1 MLQDTC
7 TSSFYGW
14 RVVSA
19 AFVLAIFGL
28 GIGFYGPAIFLNA
41 VQEARGWSLLL
52 VSSAV
57 TTHFLIGAM
66 VTAKLPILYARWG
79 LANVTRFGAISMALG
94 VIGWAVAF
102 QPWHLFMAAALSGA
116 GWVTMGVAAINA
128 IVSPWFVRARPAA
141 LAVAYNGANLGGIIF
156 APLWATGI
164 ALFGFILTA
173 ATIGTATVV
182 IVCVLVNR
190 VLSKTPE
197 MLGTK
202 PDGDAPGASATLPGS
217 DLARPLPGGSLW
229 RDRKFQTL
237 AAGTALGLFAQIG
250 LLAHLYSLL
259 VPTLGNQA
267 AGLAMGA
274 TTALAVLGRTL
285 IGCFMPP
292 ACDRRLLAAASYGL
306 QVAGSFAFLAAQ
318 GTNVPLIIAALFM
331 FGLAFGNGTWLPP
344 LIAQVEFVAEEI
356 QRVVALVVAISQGA
370 YAFAPASF
378 GLIRDLSDHVV
389 VHPGTAPAVFI
400 AAAAIQ
406 ALAASV
412 FLIGRA
418 RPEPI

>member
-1 MLQDTC
+1 MLQDTW

-19 AFVLAIFGL
+19 AFVLAVFGL
-28 GIGFYGPAIFLNA
+28 GTGFYGPPIFLNA

-57 TTHFLIGAM
+57 TTHFLIGAV
-66 VTAKLPILYARWG
+66 VTANLPTLYARWG
-79 LANVTRFGAISMALG
+79 TTNVTRLGALSIALG
-94 VIGWAVAF
+94 VIGWAAACH
-102 QPWHLFMAAALSGA
+102 PWQLFMAAALSGA

-128 IVSPWFVRARPAA
+128 IVSPWFVRSRPAA
-141 LAVAYNGANLGGIIF
+141 LAVAYNGANLGGVIF
-156 APLWATGI
+156 TPLWATGI

-173 ATIGTATVV
+173 ATIGTATVAV
-182 IVCVLVNR
+182 VWILTNR
-190 VLSKTPE
+190 VLSITPE
-197 MLGTK
+197 MLGTR
-202 PDGDAPGASATLPGS
+202 PDGGAPGASATPIPQPPSRG
-217 DLARPLPGGSLW
+217 PLW
-229 RDRKFQTL
+229 RDPKFQTL
-237 AAGTALGLFAQIG
+237 AMGTALGLFAQIG

-259 VPTLGNQA
+259 VPTLGKQT

-285 IGCFMPP
+285 IGWLMPP

-306 QVAGSFAFLAAQ
+306 QVAGSFAFMAAQ
-318 GTNVPLIIAALFM
+318 GTNVPVIIAAIVM

-344 LIAQVEFVAEEI
+344 LIAQVEFAKEEV

-370 YAFAPASF
+370 YAFAPATL
-378 GLIRDLSDHVV
+378 GLIHDLSDQVS

-400 AAAAIQ
+400 AAALIQ

-412 FLIGRA
+412 FLIGRKA
-418 RPEPI
+418 

>member
-1 MLQDTC
+1 MLQDTW

-19 AFVLAIFGL
+19 AFVLAVFGL
-28 GIGFYGPAIFLNA
+28 GTGFYGPPIFLNA

-57 TTHFLIGAM
+57 TTHFLIGAV
-66 VTAKLPILYARWG
+66 VTANLPTLYARWG
-79 LANVTRFGAISMALG
+79 TTNVTRLGALSIALG
-94 VIGWAVAF
+94 VIGWAAACH
-102 QPWHLFMAAALSGA
+102 PWQLFMAAALSGA

-128 IVSPWFVRARPAA
+128 IVSPWFVRSRPTA
-141 LAVAYNGANLGGIIF
+141 LAVAYNGDGANLGGVIF
-156 APLWATGI
+156 TPLWATGI

-173 ATIGTATVV
+173 ATIGTATVAV
-182 IVCVLVNR
+182 VWILTNR

-197 MLGTK
+197 MLGTR
-202 PDGDAPGASATLPGS
+202 PDGGAPGASATPIPQPPSRG
-217 DLARPLPGGSLW
+217 PLW
-229 RDRKFQTL
+229 RDPKFQTL
-237 AAGTALGLFAQIG
+237 AMGTALGLFAQIG

-259 VPTLGNQA
+259 VPTLGKQT

-285 IGCFMPP
+285 IGWLMPP

-306 QVAGSFAFLAAQ
+306 QVAGSFAFMAAQ
-318 GTNVPLIIAALFM
+318 GTNVPVIIAAIVM

-344 LIAQVEFVAEEI
+344 LIAQVEFAKEEV

-370 YAFAPASF
+370 YAFAPATL
-378 GLIRDLSDHVV
+378 GLIRDLSDQVS

-400 AAAAIQ
+400 AAALIQ

-412 FLIGRA
+412 FLIGRKA
-418 RPEPI
+418 

>member
-1 MLQDTC
+1 MLRK
-7 TSSFYGW
+7 TSKDSFYGW

-19 AFVLAIFGL
+19 AFVLAVFGL
-28 GIGFYGPAIFLNA
+28 GIGFYGPPIFLNA
-41 VQEARGWSLLL
+41 VQKARGWSLLL

-57 TTHFLIGAM
+57 TTHFLIGAV
-66 VTAKLPILYARWG
+66 VTAKLPTLYARWG
-79 LANVTRFGAISMALG
+79 LAKVTRFGAISTALG
-94 VIGWAVAF
+94 VTGWAVAS
-102 QPWHLFMAAALSGA
+102 QPWHLFMAATLSGA

-128 IVSPWFVRARPAA
+128 VVSPWFIRTRPAA

-164 ALFGFILTA
+164 ALFGFTLTA
-173 ATIGTATVV
+173 ATIGTATVAV
-182 IVCVLVNR
+182 VWVLANR

-197 MLGTK
+197 MLGTR
-202 PDGDAPGASATLPGS
+202 PDGDAPGASATPQSLPGK
-217 DLARPLPGGSLW
+217 PLW

-237 AAGTALGLFAQIG
+237 AVGSALGLFAQIG

-285 IGCFMPP
+285 IGWFMPP

-306 QVAGSFAFLAAQ
+306 QVAGSLAFLAAQ

-344 LIAQVEFVAEEI
+344 LIAQVEFAAEEV
-356 QRVVALVVAISQGA
+356 QHVVALVVAVSQGA

-389 VHPGTAPAVFI
+389 VHLGTAPALFVT
-400 AAAAIQ
+400 AALIQ
-406 ALAASV
+406 GLAASV

>member
-1 MLQDTC
+1 MLRK
-7 TSSFYGW
+7 TSKDSFYGW

-19 AFVLAIFGL
+19 AFVLAVFGL
-28 GIGFYGPAIFLNA
+28 GIGFYGPPIFLNA
-41 VQEARGWSLLL
+41 VQKARGWSLLL

-57 TTHFLIGAM
+57 TTHFLIGAV
-66 VTAKLPILYARWG
+66 VTAKLPTLYARWG
-79 LANVTRFGAISMALG
+79 LAKVTRFGAISTALG
-94 VIGWAVAF
+94 VTGWAVAS
-102 QPWHLFMAAALSGA
+102 QPWHLFMAATLSGA

-128 IVSPWFVRARPAA
+128 VVSPWFIRTRPAA

-164 ALFGFILTA
+164 ALFGFTLTA
-173 ATIGTATVV
+173 ATIGTATVAV
-182 IVCVLVNR
+182 VWVLANR

-197 MLGTK
+197 MLGTR
-202 PDGDAPGASATLPGS
+202 PDGDAPGASATPQSLPGK
-217 DLARPLPGGSLW
+217 PLW

-237 AAGTALGLFAQIG
+237 AVGSALGLFAQIG

-285 IGCFMPP
+285 IGWFMPP

-306 QVAGSFAFLAAQ
+306 QVAGSLAFLAAQ

-344 LIAQVEFVAEEI
+344 LIAQVEFAKEEVA
-356 QRVVALVVAISQGA
+356 RVVALVVAISQAA

-378 GLIRDLSDHVV
+378 GLIRDLSDHVA
-389 VHPGTAPAVFI
+389 VHPGTAPAVFVT
-400 AAAAIQ
+400 AALIQ
-406 ALAASV
+406 GLAASV

>member
-1 MLQDTC
+1 
-7 TSSFYGW
+7 
-14 RVVSA
+14 
-19 AFVLAIFGL
+19 
-28 GIGFYGPAIFLNA
+28 
-41 VQEARGWSLLL
+41 
-52 VSSAV
+52 
-57 TTHFLIGAM
+57 
-66 VTAKLPILYARWG
+66 
-79 LANVTRFGAISMALG
+79 
-94 VIGWAVAF
+94 
-102 QPWHLFMAAALSGA
+102 
-116 GWVTMGVAAINA
+116 
-128 IVSPWFVRARPAA
+128 
-141 LAVAYNGANLGGIIF
+141 
-156 APLWATGI
+156 
-164 ALFGFILTA
+164 
-173 ATIGTATVV
+173 
-182 IVCVLVNR
+182 
-190 VLSKTPE
+190 

-237 AAGTALGLFAQIG
+237 AVGSALGLFAQIG

>member
-1 MLQDTC
+1 MLRK
-7 TSSFYGW
+7 TSKDSFYGW

-19 AFVLAIFGL
+19 AFVLAVFGL
-28 GIGFYGPAIFLNA
+28 GIGFYGPPIFLNA
-41 VQEARGWSLLL
+41 VQKARGWSLLL

-57 TTHFLIGAM
+57 TTHFLIGAV
-66 VTAKLPILYARWG
+66 VTAKLPTLYARWG
-79 LANVTRFGAISMALG
+79 LAKVTRFGAISTALG
-94 VIGWAVAF
+94 VTGWAVAS
-102 QPWHLFMAAALSGA
+102 QPWHLFMAATLSGA

-128 IVSPWFVRARPAA
+128 VVSPWFIRTRPAA

-164 ALFGFILTA
+164 ALFGFTLTA
-173 ATIGTATVV
+173 ATIGTATVAV
-182 IVCVLVNR
+182 VWVLANR

-197 MLGTK
+197 MLGTR
-202 PDGDAPGASATLPGS
+202 PDGDAPGASATPQSLPGK
-217 DLARPLPGGSLW
+217 PLW

-237 AAGTALGLFAQIG
+237 AVGSALGLFAQIG

-285 IGCFMPP
+285 IGWFMPP

-306 QVAGSFAFLAAQ
+306 QVAGSLAFLAAQ

-344 LIAQVEFVAEEI
+344 LIAQVEFAKEEVA
-356 QRVVALVVAISQGA
+356 RVVALVVAISQAA

-378 GLIRDLSDHVV
+378 GLIRDLSDHV
-389 VHPGTAPAVFI
+389 HPGTAPAVFVT
-400 AAAAIQ
+400 AALIQ
-406 ALAASV
+406 GLAASV

-418 RPEPI
+418 RPEHI